1 MHRSDTT
8 TANGLLALMLA
19 FALALALALPSV
31 ARAGEL
37 PPGYAPE
44 IEAELALV
52 EQSRSG
58 FDGIAKPDGWQPQL
72 HRAEASS
79 VSSGGGLDVEY
90 VGLGAALALAAAA
103 ALTVASRRKVGVA
116 HT

>member
-19 FALALALALPSV
+19 FALALALPSV
-31 ARAGEL
+31 ARAGDM

-52 EQSRSG
+52 DQSRSG
-58 FDGIAKPDGWQPQL
+58 FEGIAKPDGWQPQL

-90 VGLGAALALAAAA
+90 VGLGVALALAAAA

-116 HT
+116 HS